1 MSSVLDKVRKTALYL
16 SVEDFFQ
23 RFDDAWSKATDRL
36 FKLETL
42 QEYQEEEA
50 SGLSEF
56 SVGNMH
62 GFVEKARLWRQEE
75 KEAYEDIRS
84 RGIVFMRLRI
94 ARFPLSAY
102 TRFEYYI
109 YHISEQMGEDIR
121 FIDEASA
128 SNISL
133 PDLFIF
139 DSKVLLLY
147 DYGPS
152 ASLLGGYVVTDPSL
166 IGEIAEEIMSLFSRS
181 RPFKEMMSPDPSLVR
196 DLIRAEPGGS
206 AEA

>member
-1 MSSVLDKVRKTALYL
+1 MSSVLDKVRKTALYH

-94 ARFPLSAY
+94 ARFPL
-102 TRFEYYI
+102 
-109 YHISEQMGEDIR
+109 
-121 FIDEASA
+121 
-128 SNISL
+128 
-133 PDLFIF
+133 
-139 DSKVLLLY
+139 
-147 DYGPS
+147 
-152 ASLLGGYVVTDPSL
+152 
-166 IGEIAEEIMSLFSRS
+166 
-181 RPFKEMMSPDPSLVR
+181 
-196 DLIRAEPGGS
+196 
-206 AEA
+206 